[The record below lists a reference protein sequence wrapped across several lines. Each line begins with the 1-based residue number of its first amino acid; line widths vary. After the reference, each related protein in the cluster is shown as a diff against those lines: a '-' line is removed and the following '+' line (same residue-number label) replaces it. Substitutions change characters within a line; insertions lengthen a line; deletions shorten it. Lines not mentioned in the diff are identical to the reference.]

1 MDLELFV
8 PLTVIRDPGKI
19 SSSSQFP
26 LFLNYYFYDLQWV
39 NLRIIYFCFHRR
51 DKILSK
57 LRSEGVN
64 CGGCGDNAIRLRPAL
79 VFQPKHA
86 NIFLEKLEKVLN
98 EI

>member
-1 MDLELFV
+1 MDKFMNY
-8 PLTVIRDPGKI
+8 
-19 SSSSQFP
+19 
-26 LFLNYYFYDLQWV
+26 LFL
-39 NLRIIYFCFHRR
+39 FHRR
-51 DKILSK
+51 DKVLSK